1 MEKNQEDPGDRIAWH
16 PAFRSAIR
24 LEFEDYQDVLEF
36 TFENELNDEP
46 LRIDAVIV

>member
-1 MEKNQEDPGDRIAWH
+1 MKKNTNEPYDRIAWH

-36 TFENELNDEP
+36 KF
-46 LRIDAVIV
+46 